1 MEPRAMT
8 QSARLLVHF
17 TFFYT
22 CVEGLVVNI
31 LYPATLPFIY
41 KDIVLVVVYGL
52 VLLPN
57 LDRVISPSPLATHL
71 NGMLVLFAG
80 IMVIYMIAPS
90 PVNMMSELV
99 AIKQR
104 LFYIPLIVV
113 AWFFIRSFDDL
124 KGLVGAMYV
133 YAIGVS
139 LFGIYLFFTGPEG
152 LRHFGADYSAVF
164 YTPKGPSEV
173 TDWRVPGTFTSAGQ
187 YGAYLM
193 ANLIFIAGLLMT
205 PQVKRWLRVVGIV
218 SVVSLVLAMLVSGS
232 RAPLV
237 LGTAGVGLIAIAS
250 GRLSRGAV
258 WALLL
263 YGIFAYGFVVFG
275 PGVQDR
281 IGSIAASENLAR
293 FQKTY
298 FGQLFLPSLLSNP
311 LGSGLGLAT
320 IGARHFAEL
329 YQVVLVESYLGILAV
344 ETGWPGLVAF
354 VLVELAI
361 LQIVFSQRRVMT
373 GSPYGMLWLALAVY
387 VVLTILILPV
397 STAIDSAPSNFYFWF
412 AVGALIRLAELEY
425 WRLWELREGVA
436 AENLDGAG
444 PALAPA
450 EP

>member
-1 MEPRAMT
+1 M
-8 QSARLLVHF
+8 SRLVRVLVHF

-22 CVEGLVVNI
+22 CVEGLVINI

-41 KDIVLVVVYGL
+41 KDIVLLVVYAG

-57 LDRVISPSPLATHL
+57 LDRVINPSPLATRL

-80 IMVIYMIAPS
+80 ILAIYLIVPS

-113 AWFFIRSFDDL
+113 AWFFLRSFEDL
-124 KGLVGAMYV
+124 KWLVGAMAA

-139 LFGIYLFFTGPEG
+139 LFGIYLFFAGPEG
-152 LRHFGADYSAVF
+152 LRHLGASYSAVF
-164 YTPKGPSEV
+164 YTPMGPSSV
-173 TDWRVPGTFTSAGQ
+173 SDWRVPGTFTSAGQ

-193 ANLIFIAGLLMT
+193 ANLIFIGGLLMT
-205 PQVKRWLRVVGIV
+205 SKVERWLRVVGVV
-218 SVVSLVLAMLVSGS
+218 SVVTLVLAMLVSGS

-237 LGTAGVGLIAIAS
+237 LGTAGIGLIAMAS
-250 GRLSRGAV
+250 GRLSRGAM

-281 IGSIAASENLAR
+281 IGSIAASENLVR

-298 FGQLFLPSLLSNP
+298 FGQLFLPSLFANP
-311 LGSGLGLAT
+311 LGLGLGLAT

-344 ETGWPGLVAF
+344 ETGWPGLVSF
-354 VLVELAI
+354 ILVELAI
-361 LQIVFSQRRVMT
+361 LQIVLSQRREMAA
-373 GSPYGMLWLALAVY
+373 SPYGMLWLALAVY
-387 VVLTILILPV
+387 VVLTILVLPV

-412 AVGALIRLAELEY
+412 AVGALIRLVELEY
-425 WRLWELREGVA
+425 WRQWEQQHGVA
-436 AENLDGAG
+436 AEEIEDAG
-444 PALAPA
+444 PVTGSV